1 MSTEKNKA
9 LIREF
14 YEEFYN
20 RRNLRVIDDLFSED
34 YVHHLPE
41 VRGYAMDFQEFRKRQ
56 LEFSMAF
63 PDCKK
68 DIEDQVAEEN
78 KVVTR
83 SIMRG
88 TQSGDLPNIPATEK
102 KVEVRSIVIYR
113 IKDEKIVEGW
123 ESYDSLGMM
132 QQLEVVSMMSTLSKS
147 RHERGYFNEQLN
159 QQW

>member
-1 MSTEKNKA
+1 MSTKKNKA

-34 YVHHLPE
+34 YVHHLPD

-68 DIEDQVAEEN
+68 DIEDQVAEED

-88 TQSGDLPNIPATEK
+88 THTGNLPNIPATEK
-102 KVEVRSIVIYR
+102 KIEVRSITIDR
-113 IKDEKIVEGW
+113 IKDGRIVEGW

-147 RHERGYFNEQLN
+147 PHERGYFNELLN